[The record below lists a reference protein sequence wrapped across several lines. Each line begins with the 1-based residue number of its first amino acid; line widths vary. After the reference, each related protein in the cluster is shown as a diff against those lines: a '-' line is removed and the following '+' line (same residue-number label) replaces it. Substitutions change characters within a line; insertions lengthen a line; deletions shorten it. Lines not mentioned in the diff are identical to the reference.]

1 VVGVNLETPAPPAP
15 FSEPEVRRPL
25 QWRGA
30 FASLAIGL
38 GSAILGLLPWLL
50 TGMRLPLQ
58 NLWAFEALPEQMPIA
73 FLPFSQ
79 YTVTTVIGM
88 LVVGGVTAGI
98 VGRAAAARLPTRAP
112 FSIAAGL
119 LLVQI
124 VAIAQTTQAVERG
137 LRPTAESSFYLAACV
152 GVAVTGVVFGLV
164 AFALVC
170 RAPRAGAVIG
180 LVLGAL
186 AADWWIHAFFP
197 PAGVVPITVDYSAAL
212 AVLRFAPAVLVGAAI
227 AWGGVRTTGR
237 VIAAVVGILLLWVVP
252 PLATA
257 VTSAVGSR
265 VMLAHPLEM
274 LDYGWGV
281 FRMALLM
288 PELALPPIVVALVV
302 AAAGIGLRAV
312 LARRRSGSPDSGSPI
327 SG

>member
-1 VVGVNLETPAPPAP
+1 MSIETPAPPAP
-15 FSEPEVRRPL
+15 FSEPEVGRPL
-25 QWRGA
+25 QWHGA
-30 FASLAIGL
+30 FVSLAIGL
-38 GSAILGLLPWLL
+38 GSAILGLLPWIL

-58 NLWAFEALPEQMPIA
+58 NLWAFDAGPDDMPIA
-73 FLPFSQ
+73 FLPFGQ
-79 YTVTTVIGM
+79 YTVTTVIGI
-88 LVVGGVTAGI
+88 LVVGGVIAGI
-98 VGRAAAARLPTRAP
+98 VARAAVARLPSRAP

-137 LRPTAESSFYLAACV
+137 LPPTAESSFYLVACV
-152 GVAVTGVVFGLV
+152 AVAVAGVVFGLI

-197 PAGVVPITVDYSAAL
+197 PAGIVPVTVDYGAAL
-212 AVLRFAPAVLVGAAI
+212 AALRFVPPLLVGAAI

-237 VIAAVVGILLLWVVP
+237 AIAAAVGIALLWVVP

-265 VMLAHPLEM
+265 VMLPYPLEM

-288 PELALPPIVVALVV
+288 PELAVPPIVVALVV
-302 AAAGIGLRAV
+302 AAAGIGLRVV
-312 LARRRSGSPDSGSPI
+312 LARRGSESPVSESQVSG
-327 SG
+327 